1 MASPRFTQILHSHRG
16 IPSLL
21 GNNWAQCHEPRS
33 KHSPN
38 THIDPSVF
46 EFATI
51 TGVEWSNSKLLTGS
65 LQEFGSWV
73 AFTLSG
79 SFSSAKFAACGSVNA
94 RPSRVPNV
102 ANHRR
107 ALGQALDA
115 LVQSGIL
122 RRTGDLTPDEGY
134 QILGEIE
141 AEMRAS
147 NEGNA
152 ERCWELSVVS

>member
-1 MASPRFTQILHSHRG
+1 MASPRFTQILHSHCR

-65 LQEFGSWV
+65 LQEFGCWV

-79 SFSSAKFAACGSVNA
+79 SFSSAKFTACGSVNA
-94 RPSRVPNV
+94 RPSRVHDV

-115 LVQSGIL
+115 LAQSGIFAAHCRSDAGRAL
-122 RRTGDLTPDEGY
+122 PDPWRDRSGDEGE
-134 QILGEIE
+134 QRRQRRAVLG
-141 AEMRAS
+141 AK
-147 NEGNA
+147 
-152 ERCWELSVVS
+152 RC